1 MNTLRFLFMLL
12 FFICCA
18 EIMYSMVQKNIEAF
32 AASMYLAMTCAVALL
47 FLNLNKNK
55 YGLD

>member
-1 MNTLRFLFMLL
+1 MLL

-18 EIMYSMVQKNIEAF
+18 EIMCSMVQKNIEAF